1 MLHTNNIKSSLY
13 HRRVLV
19 MGLGLH
25 GGGIGVVKWLIAQG
39 AKVTVTDLRSAEQLR
54 SSLRQLP
61 RSSVALVLGRHRL
74 NDFKCADL
82 VVKNPAV
89 PNSSSYLA
97 TARAAHVPIVS
108 DIGFFVAACPAPI
121 IGVTGSKGKTTTVR
135 WLEHCACIAK
145 VPVVLGGNVGIS
157 PLASLSAIKP
167 NTFVVLELSS
177 WQLEDMAYLKHSP
190 QVAVVTNILPEH
202 LNRYASYNDYA
213 AAKALIVR
221 WQQPTDVAVLN
232 ADNARSTALA
242 KKTAGQIWWFSRKP
256 LSIKRQGVW
265 CTNGWWQMRQNGAV
279 KRLASTKQCKIIGEH
294 NYANLAAG
302 ATAALAWGLPLSA
315 IKQALVT
322 FTGVADRLELVRTF
336 QKVAWYN
343 DTTATMPDAAVM
355 ALQTLHRRFKRVVII
370 AGGTDK
376 NLRFAG
382 LARAL
387 QQHAAEIILLPGSA
401 TDKIIAALKRQ
412 GSKKTYHL
420 AASMVEAV
428 NMSQKLSKPGDVVVL
443 SPGAASFGL
452 FVHEFDRGKKFC
464 AAVRRLR

>member
-1 MLHTNNIKSSLY
+1 MSRTNNITASLH

-25 GGGIGVVKWLIAQG
+25 GGGIGVVKWLVAQG

-54 SSLRQLP
+54 SSLKQLQQLA
-61 RSSVALVLGRHRL
+61 VTFVLGRHRL
-74 NDFKCADL
+74 SDFKRTDL

-89 PNSSSYLA
+89 PSSSPYLTA
-97 TARAAHVPIVS
+97 ARAAHIPIVS
-108 DIGFFVAACPAPI
+108 DIGFFVATCPAPI

-135 WLEHCACIAK
+135 WLEHCARLAK

-157 PLASLSAIKP
+157 PLAALAKIKA

-177 WQLEDMAYLKHSP
+177 WQLEDMAYLKRSP
-190 QVAVVTNILPEH
+190 QIAVVTNILPEH
-202 LNRYASYNDYA
+202 LNRYSSYNAYA
-213 AAKALIVR
+213 ASKGLIVR
-221 WQQPTDVAVLN
+221 WQKPTDITILN
-232 ADNARSTALA
+232 ADNTRAAALA
-242 KKTAGQIWWFSRKP
+242 KKTRGQVWWFSAQP
-256 LSIKRQGVW
+256 LSANRQGVW
-265 CTNGWWQMRQNGAV
+265 WTNGWWWLRQNGAV
-279 KRLASTKQCKIIGEH
+279 KKIASSKQCKIVGEH
-294 NYANLAAG
+294 NYVNLAAG
-302 ATAALAWGLPLSA
+302 AAAALAWGIPLSV
-315 IKQALVT
+315 ITKALVT

-336 QKVAWYN
+336 QNRAWYN

-355 ALQTLHRRFKRVVII
+355 ALQTLHQRYHRVIII

-376 NLRFAG
+376 KLRFVG
-382 LARAL
+382 LGRAL
-387 QQHAAEIILLPGSA
+387 QQHAAEVVLLPGTA
-401 TDKIIAALKRQ
+401 TNKIIATLKRQ
-412 GSKKTYHL
+412 RNKKTYHL

-428 NMSQKLSKPGDVVVL
+428 KIAQALSKPGDAIVL